1 MKKYLTTELNKNE
14 PAGQSKIIRYVGD
27 LSPKEREHFYQF
39 VNSPYFN
46 QHEKT
51 RELLDLILANLDHPN
66 GMPER
71 DQLFKRLFPREPF
84 DEQKLHN
91 VMSYL
96 KKLYHRFLAQQFYE
110 KQAFQEQLFTLE
122 SAYEKSK
129 FPLFNNR
136 IKALE
141 KSIEQHPHR
150 DSNFH
155 LTSYRLNTLL
165 GFYQVDFGDRSKPK
179 ALQKVI
185 DHLDR
190 YYLIEKLRTSCQ
202 LTANMMLANTQY
214 DFGFF
219 EELLQYLR
227 SHFDQYSDDP
237 SILMHYTILMSLVDE
252 GNPQHYEALK
262 EMLSSKMHLFGSDE
276 RRDLYSAAT
285 NYCIRQSN
293 LGQSEYRRE
302 LFELYQKGL
311 TTGLLLTNGALIS
324 EFDYK
329 NVAMLGCSLKE
340 FNWTEQFIQ
349 EYRES
354 LPAHRREN
362 IYNFNLANLY
372 YNKKMYNEA
381 LTALMKVQFTDVRH
395 RLNTNMLILR
405 TYFALRDTEALLS
418 LIETFR
424 IYIIRNRKLT
434 TVEKKGYTN
443 FLRFSKNLVLL
454 RHHASTFSRKSLQ
467 EKLETLRQKIDA
479 TPNVINKHWLLEE
492 CEIQN

>member
-1 MKKYLTTELNKNE
+1 MKKVLKTELEKNE
-14 PAGQSKIIRYVGD
+14 ASGQSKIIKHIGD
-27 LSPKEREHFYQF
+27 LSAKDRERFVQF
-39 VNSPYFN
+39 VGSPYFN

-51 RELLDLILANLDHPN
+51 KELLDVILQNLEHPN
-66 GMPER
+66 GSLDR
-71 DQLFKRLFPREPF
+71 DKLFKRLFPREVF

-122 SAYEKSK
+122 SAYEHHHFS
-129 FPLFNNR
+129 LFTNR
-136 IKALE
+136 VKALE
-141 KSIEQHPHR
+141 KAIEQHPYR
-150 DSNFH
+150 DNNFH
-155 LTSYRLNTLL
+155 FTNYRLYALV
-165 GFYQVDFGDRSKPK
+165 GSYQENYVDRSKPETF
-179 ALQKVI
+179 QKMI
-185 DHLDR
+185 EHLDR
-190 YYLIEKLRTSCQ
+190 YYLIEKLRESCHLTS
-202 LTANMMLANTQY
+202 NMMLVNTKF

-219 EELLQYLR
+219 DELLQHLR
-227 SHFDQYSDDP
+227 SNFERYSDDA
-237 SILMHYTILMSLVDE
+237 SVIMYYTILMSLMDE
-252 GNPQHYEALK
+252 SNPQHYTSLK
-262 EMLSSKMHLFGSDE
+262 EMLATKIDQFNPDE
-276 RRDLYSAAT
+276 QRDLYSSAT

-302 LFELYQKGL
+302 LFELYQQGL
-311 TTGLLLTNGALIS
+311 TTGLLLSNGTNIL

-340 FNWTEQFIQ
+340 FGWTEAFIQ
-349 EYRES
+349 KYREN

-362 IYNFNLANLY
+362 AYNFNLANLY

-381 LTALMKVQFTDVRH
+381 LMALMKVQFTDVTH
-395 RLNTNMLILR
+395 HLNTNMLILR

-434 TVEKKGYTN
+434 TAEKKGYTN

-454 RHHASTFSRKSLQ
+454 RHHATTFSRKVLE
-467 EKLETLRQKIDA
+467 EKLEVLRHKIDG
-479 TPNVINKHWLLEE
+479 TQNVINKHWLVEE
-492 CEIQN
+492 CKV